1 MSNLYLTNSLTRKK
15 EKFVAINPPKVGMYT
30 CGPTVYDYAHIGNFR
45 TYTIADILLRT
56 LEYNGLKVKYVMNL
70 TDVGHLTGDN
80 IGDADVGEDRIE
92 KAAESEGKTAWDIA
106 KYYSK
111 VFLEDVKDLNIR
123 TPGVLPAATD
133 HIKEQIELVK
143 TLERKKFTYKTSDGI
158 YFDTKGYE
166 AKTGNKY
173 GKLSTLDKIKEG
185 ARVEANPEK
194 KDARDFALWKFSP
207 SASSGQAKRQME
219 WESLWGVGF
228 PGWHIECSAM
238 SMKYLGSS
246 FDIHVGGE
254 DLRSTHHPNE
264 IAQSEAATGKQFV
277 KYWLHVT
284 FLQVEGKRMSKS
296 KGNVY
301 TVADIKKKKID
312 PLALRYL
319 YLTAHYKDSLNFTWD
334 SLISAGNALKKLE
347 THVRSL
353 RGRSDRTVLSEDKRI
368 KVDKFNK
375 DFRDAVNDD
384 LNTPRALAVLW
395 ESLKSNIPSEDKYDL
410 AISFDEVLGLKL
422 GEIKRKKD
430 KVYKTA
436 TGESIIS
443 AVKLST
449 PTISRIEE
457 RQRLRK
463 TGEFEKA
470 DLKRV
475 EIRTTDKITVKD
487 TAQGTVVEPVQDENT

>member
-56 LEYNGLKVKYVMNL
+56 LEYSGLKVKYVMNL

-80 IGDADVGEDRIE
+80 VGDADFGEDRME
-92 KAAESEGKTAWDIA
+92 KAAKSEGKTAWDIA
-106 KYYSK
+106 KFYSK
-111 VFLEDVKDLNIR
+111 IFLGDIVDLNLK
-123 TPGVLPAATD
+123 TPNVLPAATE

-143 TLERKKFTYKTSDGI
+143 TLEEKKFTYKTSDGM

-166 AKTGNKY
+166 AKTGKEY
-173 GKLSTLDKIKEG
+173 GKLSTLDKIREG
-185 ARVEANPEK
+185 ARVELNPEK
-194 KDARDFALWKFSP
+194 KDARDFALWKFSEKP
-207 SASSGQAKRQME
+207 GERQME
-219 WESLWGVGF
+219 WKSPWGLGF

-254 DLRSTHHPNE
+254 DLRGTHHPNE

-277 KYWLHVT
+277 TYWLHVT

-301 TVADIKKKKID
+301 TVADIKEKKIN
-312 PLALRYL
+312 PLSLRYL

-334 SLISAGNALKKLE
+334 ALESAENALKKLE

-353 RGRSDRTVLSEDKRI
+353 RGRSGRTVLSEEKNQ
-368 KVDKFNK
+368 KTQKFSTEFK
-375 DFRDAVNDD
+375 KAVNDD
-384 LNTPRALAVLW
+384 LNTPQALAVLW
-395 ESLKSNIPSEDKYDL
+395 TAVKSNIPSEDKYDL
-410 AISFDEVLGLKL
+410 LISFDEILGLGL
-422 GEIKRKKD
+422 NRIKAKKSKNIETKSGLTIITPTQLSGPTIDRIEKRETLRDKGKYDEADKMRIKIKVKD
-430 KVYKTA
+430 KI
-436 TGESIIS
+436 SI
-443 AVKLST
+443 
-449 PTISRIEE
+449 
-457 RQRLRK
+457 
-463 TGEFEKA
+463 
-470 DLKRV
+470 
-475 EIRTTDKITVKD
+475 KD
-487 TAQGTVVEPVQDENT
+487 TAQGTVVEPEE